1 MCNSYPMTAMLTWQR
16 LPHFFVDIKLQFW
29 PCEKPV
35 FCFFFQFGEGE
46 GKSTVPM
53 KMILWYQ
60 VARHV
65 LASFISVDASPFYA
79 WGIIV
84 TARSSRRFIT
94 IHTRPMHNCY
104 TSVFKEVSNPSTLG
118 FCIIVIAVFKRVH
131 NGPY

>member
-35 FCFFFQFGEGE
+35 FFCFFFSLERERENQHSSHEDD
-46 GKSTVPM
+46 SLVPSS
-53 KMILWYQ
+53 K
-60 VARHV
+60 ACP
-65 LASFISVDASPFYA
+65 SFISVDASPFYA